1 MRRPTRDTLDVWRLS
16 AAARMDDHIRRGHD
30 GTVTNARLRLMDLL
44 AALSVTTDLGMGQ
57 PPETALRS
65 SLLATRLAR
74 AMELPEDGVRNAC
87 LANLLRHVGCTA
99 TASAEARLYG
109 GNELVSRQAAQPADF
124 GNPRE
129 MLPLMLSTGRGAGI
143 KRPALLVKAVVGDMR
158 HGNEILTSVCDA
170 ASMLARRLGLVR
182 EVQEC
187 VGQQFERWDGK
198 GPLGMTKDDVPLAAR
213 VGEVAT
219 QAVLYLD
226 ADGPEAVLAMVG
238 QRAGGWFDPDVAQT
252 FCATGADLMAELAAS
267 DPWQAVLE
275 AEPAPVAYIDAS
287 DLDLVARCFADMV
300 DLKSPYTVGHS
311 SEVAELAEAAARRL
325 GLPQDDLVTLRRAAL
340 LHDLGRVGVSSG
352 IWDKEG
358 PLTRSEWEQVRM
370 HPYHTERIL
379 SCSSTLAPLGW
390 IAGLHHERLDG
401 SGYHHGV
408 SAPVLPVS
416 ARILA
421 AADTFQTATQDR
433 PHRPARRAEQA
444 AEHLTAEATAGRL
457 DPDCVAA
464 VIEAAGQQRPRVR
477 RDWPAGLSE
486 REVDV
491 LRLLAR
497 GLSNA
502 QIADR
507 LVISRRTAEHHVQHI
522 YTKIGHSTR
531 AAATLFAME
540 HDLLR
545 T

>member
-1 MRRPTRDTLDVWRLS
+1 
-16 AAARMDDHIRRGHD
+16 
-30 GTVTNARLRLMDLL
+30 MDLL

-65 SLLATRLAR
+65 SLLATALAR
-74 AMELPEDGVRNAC
+74 TMAVPDDDVRNAC
-87 LANLLRHVGCTA
+87 LGTLLRHVGCTA

-109 GNELVSRQAAQPADF
+109 GDELVSRQAAQPTDF

-129 MLPLMLSTGRGAGI
+129 MLRLTLATGRGAGLM
-143 KRPALLVKAVVGDMR
+143 RPAKIARSVVGDMR
-158 HGNEILTSVCDA
+158 HGTEVLMSVCDA
-170 ASMLARRLGLVR
+170 ASMLARRLGLGR
-182 EVQEC
+182 AVQEC

-198 GPLGMTKDDVPLAAR
+198 GPYRKAKDEVPLPAR
-213 VGEVAT
+213 IGEVAT
-219 QAVLYLD
+219 QAVLFLD
-226 ADGPEAVLAMVG
+226 ADGPEAALAMAE
-238 QRAGGWFDPDVAQT
+238 QRAGGWFDPDVAHA
-252 FCATGADLMAELAAS
+252 FCAAGADLMDELAAI
-267 DPWQAVLE
+267 DPWQALLG
-275 AEPAPVAYIDAS
+275 AEPAPVAYLDES
-287 DLDLVARCFADMV
+287 DLDRVARCFADMV

-311 SEVAELAEAAARRL
+311 SEVAALAEAAGRRL
-325 GLPQDDLVTLRRAAL
+325 GLPEGEVVRLRRAAL

-358 PLTRSEWEQVRM
+358 PLTRTEWEQIRL

-379 SCSSTLAPLGW
+379 ACSPTLAPLGS
-390 IAGLHHERLDG
+390 IAGLHHERLDA

-408 SAPVLPVS
+408 SGSALPMS

-433 PHRPARRAEQA
+433 PHRTARTTEQA
-444 AEHLTAEATAGRL
+444 AAHLTAEASAGRL

-464 VIEAAGQQRPRVR
+464 VIEAAGQPRPRVR

-486 REVDV
+486 REVEV
-491 LRLLAR
+491 LRLLAH
-497 GLSNA
+497 GLTNA

-522 YTKIGHSTR
+522 YTKLGHSTR

-545 T
+545 S

>member
-1 MRRPTRDTLDVWRLS
+1 MS
-16 AAARMDDHIRRGHD
+16 AAARVADHTCCGHY
-30 GTVTNARLRLMDLL
+30 GTMTSRRLRLLDLL
-44 AALSVTTDLGMGQ
+44 AALSVATDLGMGQ

-74 AMELPEDGVRNAC
+74 AIELPEDEVRNAC
-87 LANLLRHVGCTA
+87 LGTLLRHVGCTA

-109 GNELVSRQAAQPADF
+109 GDELVSRRAAQPADF
-124 GNPRE
+124 GNPRD
-129 MLPLMLSTGRGAGI
+129 MLPLMLGTGRGAGI
-143 KRPALLVKAVVGDMR
+143 KRPGFLAKAVVGEMR
-158 HGNEILTSVCDA
+158 HGTEILTSICDA
-170 ASMLARRLGLVR
+170 ASLLARRLGLGQ

-198 GPLGMTKDDVPLAAR
+198 GPYGKAKDEVPLPAR

-219 QAVLYLD
+219 QTVLFLD
-226 ADGPEAVLAMVG
+226 ADGPEAALAMVA

-252 FCATGADLMAELAAS
+252 FCRTGADLMAELAAA
-267 DPWQAVLE
+267 DPWQEFLA
-275 AEPAPVAYIDAS
+275 AEPAPATYVDAS
-287 DLDLVARCFADMV
+287 DLDRLALCFADMA
-300 DLKSPYTVGHS
+300 DLKSPFTLGHS
-311 SEVAELAEAAARRL
+311 REVAQLAEASARLL
-325 GLPQDDLVTLRRAAL
+325 GLPEDDVVVLRRAAL

-352 IWDKEG
+352 IWDKKG
-358 PLTRSEWEQVRM
+358 TLARTEWERIRL

-379 SCSSTLAPLGW
+379 SCSSILAPLGW

-408 SAPVLPVS
+408 SASALPIS

-421 AADTFQTATQDR
+421 AADTFHTATRDR
-433 PHRPARRAEQA
+433 PHRPARTTELA
-444 AEHLTAEATAGRL
+444 AQHLAAEATAGRL

-464 VIEAAGQQRPRVR
+464 VTETAGQPRPRAR
-477 RDWPAGLSE
+477 RNWPAGLSE
-486 REVDV
+486 REVEV
-491 LRLLAR
+491 LRLLAH
-497 GLSNA
+497 GQSNA

-507 LVISRRTAEHHVQHI
+507 LAISRRTAEHHVQHI
-522 YTKIGHSTR
+522 YTKIDHSTR

-545 T
+545 S

>member
-1 MRRPTRDTLDVWRLS
+1 M
-16 AAARMDDHIRRGHD
+16 
-30 GTVTNARLRLMDLL
+30 TNHRLRLMDLL
-44 AALSVTTDLGMGQ
+44 AALSVATDLGMGQ

-74 AMELPEDGVRNAC
+74 AIELPEKDVRNVS
-87 LANLLRHVGCTA
+87 LGTLLRHIGCTA
-99 TASAEARLYG
+99 TASSEARLYG
-109 GNELVSRQAAQPADF
+109 GDELVSRQAAQPADF

-129 MLPLMLSTGRGAGI
+129 MLPLMLGTGRGAGI
-143 KRPALLVKAVVGDMR
+143 KRPALLAKAVVGDKR
-158 HGNEILTSVCDA
+158 HGTEILTSVCDA
-170 ASMLARRLGLVR
+170 ASMLASRLGLGR

-198 GPLGMTKDDVPLAAR
+198 GPYGKTREEVPLPAR

-219 QAVLYLD
+219 QAVLFLD
-226 ADGPEAVLAMVG
+226 ADGPEAALAMVAK
-238 QRAGGWFDPDVAQT
+238 RAGGWFDPDIAQI
-252 FCATGADLMAELAAS
+252 FCRTGADLMAELASA
-267 DPWQAVLE
+267 DPWQAFLA
-275 AEPAPVAYIDAS
+275 AEPAPAAYIAAS
-287 DLDLVARCFADMV
+287 DIDRVARCFADMA
-300 DLKSPYTVGHS
+300 DLKSPYTFGHS
-311 SEVAELAEAAARRL
+311 REVAQLAEASARLL
-325 GLPQDDLVTLRRAAL
+325 GFPEDDVVTLRRSAL

-352 IWDKEG
+352 IWDKEA
-358 PLTRSEWEQVRM
+358 PLTRNEWEQVRL

-401 SGYHHGV
+401 SGYHHGL
-408 SAPVLPVS
+408 SAPVLPMS

-433 PHRPARRAEQA
+433 PHRPVRTTEQA

-457 DPDCVAA
+457 DPGCVAT
-464 VIEAAGQQRPRVR
+464 VIEAAGQPRPRVR

-486 REVDV
+486 READV
-491 LRLLAR
+491 LRLLAQ

-507 LVISRRTAEHHVQHI
+507 LVISRRTAEHHVQHV

-545 T
+545 S

>member
-1 MRRPTRDTLDVWRLS
+1 MST
-16 AAARMDDHIRRGHD
+16 AARVADHNCGGHH
-30 GTVTNARLRLMDLL
+30 GTVTNPRLRLMELL
-44 AALSVTTDLGMGQ
+44 AALSVATDLGMGQ

-74 AMELPEDGVRNAC
+74 AIELPEADVRNAC
-87 LANLLRHVGCTA
+87 LGTLLRHVGCTA
-99 TASAEARLYG
+99 TASSEARLYG
-109 GNELVSRQAAQPADF
+109 GDELVSRQAAQPADF

-143 KRPALLVKAVVGDMR
+143 KRPALLAKAVVGDRR
-158 HGNEILTSVCDA
+158 HGTEILTSVCDA
-170 ASMLARRLGLVR
+170 ASMLARRLGLGR

-198 GPLGMTKDDVPLAAR
+198 GPCGKAKDEVPLAAR

-219 QAVLYLD
+219 QVVLFLD
-226 ADGPEAVLAMVG
+226 ADGPEAALAMVA

-252 FCATGADLMAELAAS
+252 FGRTGGDLMAELAAA
-267 DPWQAVLE
+267 DPWQALLA
-275 AEPAPVAYIDAS
+275 AEPAPATYIDAS
-287 DLDLVARCFADMV
+287 DLDRVARCFADMA
-300 DLKSPYTVGHS
+300 DLKSPYTPGHS
-311 SEVAELAEAAARRL
+311 REVAHLAEGCARLL
-325 GLPQDDLVTLRRAAL
+325 GIPENDVVTLRSAAL

-352 IWDKEG
+352 IWDKKG
-358 PLTRSEWEQVRM
+358 QVTRTEWERIRL

-390 IAGLHHERLDG
+390 IAGLHHERLNG

-408 SAPVLPVS
+408 SAPALPIS

-433 PHRPARRAEQA
+433 PHRPARSTEQA
-444 AEHLTAEATAGRL
+444 AEHLAAEAAVGRL

-464 VIEAAGQQRPRVR
+464 LVEAAGQPRPRVR

-491 LRLLAR
+491 LRLLAH
-497 GLSNA
+497 GQSNA
-502 QIADR
+502 QIANR

-522 YTKIGHSTR
+522 YAKIGHSTR

-545 T
+545 S

>member
-1 MRRPTRDTLDVWRLS
+1 
-16 AAARMDDHIRRGHD
+16 
-30 GTVTNARLRLMDLL
+30 
-44 AALSVTTDLGMGQ
+44 
-57 PPETALRS
+57 
-65 SLLATRLAR
+65 
-74 AMELPEDGVRNAC
+74 
-87 LANLLRHVGCTA
+87 
-99 TASAEARLYG
+99 
-109 GNELVSRQAAQPADF
+109 
-124 GNPRE
+124 
-129 MLPLMLSTGRGAGI
+129 
-143 KRPALLVKAVVGDMR
+143 MR
-158 HGNEILTSVCDA
+158 HGTEILTSVCDA
-170 ASMLARRLGLVR
+170 AAMLARRLGLGR

-198 GPLGMTKDDVPLAAR
+198 GPLGKAKDAVPLPVR

-219 QAVLYLD
+219 QAVLFLD
-226 ADGPEAVLAMVG
+226 ADGPEAVLAMVKR
-238 QRAGGWFDPDVAQT
+238 RAGSWFDPDVVRT
-252 FCATGADLMAELAAS
+252 FCAAGASLMAELAAS

-275 AEPAPVAYIDAS
+275 AEPAPVAHIDGS

-311 SEVAELAEAAARRL
+311 SEVAALAEAAARRL
-325 GLPQDDLVTLRRAAL
+325 GLPQDDVVTLRRAAL

-352 IWDKEG
+352 IWDKVG
-358 PLTRSEWEQVRM
+358 PLTRSEWEQVRL

-433 PHRPARRAEQA
+433 PYRPARTAEQA
-444 AEHLTAEATAGRL
+444 AEQLTAEATAGRL

-464 VIEAAGQQRPRVR
+464 VIEAAGQHRPRVR

-486 REVDV
+486 REVEV

-502 QIADR
+502 QIAER

-545 T
+545 S